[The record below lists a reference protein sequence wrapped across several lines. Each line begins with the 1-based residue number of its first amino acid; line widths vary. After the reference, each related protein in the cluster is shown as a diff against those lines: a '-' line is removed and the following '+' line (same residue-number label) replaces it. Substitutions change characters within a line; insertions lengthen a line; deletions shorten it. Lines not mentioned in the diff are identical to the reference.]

1 MKQVIKKVIESIRS
15 VEELNEEYGAGI
27 RTIGFC
33 EMPIVLVSDDF
44 FDNNFAEYDKKINPG
59 GVETKRAEIG
69 GITWL
74 TAKVV
79 KE

>member
-1 MKQVIKKVIESIRS
+1 
-15 VEELNEEYGAGI
+15 
-27 RTIGFC
+27 
-33 EMPIVLVSDDF
+33 MPTVLVSDEF

>member
-1 MKQVIKKVIESIRS
+1 MNQVIKKISASIHS
-15 VEELNEEYGAGI
+15 VKELSDEYGVGI

-33 EMPIVLVSDDF
+33 EMPTVLVSDEF
-44 FDNNFAEYDKKINPG
+44 FDNNFAEYDKKIFQG
-59 GVETKRAEIG
+59 SGEIKRAEIG
-69 GITWL
+69 GIAWL

>member
-1 MKQVIKKVIESIRS
+1 MNEVIKKISASIDS
-15 VEELNEEYGAGI
+15 VKDLCEEYGAGM

-33 EMPIVLVSDDF
+33 EMPTVLVSDEF
-44 FDNNFAEYDKKINPG
+44 FDNNFAEYDKKINQG
-59 GVETKRAEIG
+59 GVETKRAKIG

-74 TAKVV
+74 AVKVV